1 MAALETFRRSE
12 LERRIE
18 EMIALL
24 DLLDDDADIEDG
36 HDDEPTLGAENDH
49 EGRSQEIWAQ
59 ASRLDE
65 CEAEDEHGGDI
76 QDERHDG
83 EGDEEPELGRL
94 ECMDQRQAYSG
105 HGTLGVLDGEP
116 DLGWIGH
123 GTGWAEGEPVHNR
136 EEGSTLHHADGIP
149 EGQFDGLGAIMAGDL
164 LARAKTRR
172 EPYAEIIGTRHH
184 RLHDGSVFT
193 TLVPR

>member
-49 EGRSQEIWAQ
+49 EGRSQEFWAQ
-59 ASRLDE
+59 SSGLDE

-76 QDERHDG
+76 LDEPHDDDNSTRTAMSRIAADPKTSG
-83 EGDEEPELGRL
+83 IPLSRECSSTGPELPRRGK
-94 ECMDQRQAYSG
+94 CC
-105 HGTLGVLDGEP
+105 GVP
-116 DLGWIGH
+116 RPAVSP
-123 GTGWAEGEPVHNR
+123 T
-136 EEGSTLHHADGIP
+136 
-149 EGQFDGLGAIMAGDL
+149 
-164 LARAKTRR
+164 AKSSV
-172 EPYAEIIGTRHH
+172 PAHH
-184 RLHDGSVFT
+184 RLQDGSVFT

>member
-1 MAALETFRRSE
+1 MAALENVRRSE

-83 EGDEEPELGRL
+83 EGRHRFLRRHVRL
-94 ECMDQRQAYSG
+94 DRQR
-105 HGTLGVLDGEP
+105 TLDG
-116 DLGWIGH
+116 
-123 GTGWAEGEPVHNR
+123 A
-136 EEGSTLHHADGIP
+136 
-149 EGQFDGLGAIMAGDL
+149 AG
-164 LARAKTRR
+164 RR
-172 EPYAEIIGTRHH
+172 RQ
-184 RLHDGSVFT
+184 R
-193 TLVPR
+193 

>member
-49 EGRSQEIWAQ
+49 EGRSQEFWAQ
-59 ASRLDE
+59 SSGLDE

-76 QDERHDG
+76 LDEPHDDD
-83 EGDEEPELGRL
+83 ELDQNGDEQDCCRSEDEWHPFE
-94 ECMDQRQAYSG
+94 SG
-105 HGTLGVLDGEP
+105 M
-116 DLGWIGH
+116 
-123 GTGWAEGEPVHNR
+123 
-136 EEGSTLHHADGIP
+136 
-149 EGQFDGLGAIMAGDL
+149 QFDGTGVAKVGEMLR
-164 LARAKTRR
+164 RAKTRR
-172 EPYAEIIGTRHH
+172 EPYSEIIGTRHH
-184 RLHDGSVFT
+184 RLQDGSVFT

>member
-49 EGRSQEIWAQ
+49 EGRSQEFWAQ
-59 ASRLDE
+59 PSRLDE
-65 CEAEDEHGGDI
+65 SEAEDEHGGDI
-76 QDERHDG
+76 LDEPHDDD
-83 EGDEEPELGRL
+83 ELEENGDEQDCCRSEDEWHPL
-94 ECMDQRQAYSG
+94 
-105 HGTLGVLDGEP
+105 EP
-116 DLGWIGH
+116 DM
-123 GTGWAEGEPVHNR
+123 
-136 EEGSTLHHADGIP
+136 
-149 EGQFDGLGAIMAGDL
+149 QFDGAGAIVAGEL
-164 LARAKTRR
+164 LRRAKSRR
-172 EPYAEIIGTRHH
+172 EPYSEIIGTRRHFFQ
-184 RLHDGSVFT
+184 DGSVFT